1 MAQCPRCK
9 EDMPLLSKICPVCG
23 YVEEGD
29 NKEQTAEE
37 FVNALEEGLYHI
49 KAIPEP
55 TFVKS
60 MGQLSFIM
68 LPVIAI
74 YLLLIAIISEAG
86 LFWILFILFGI
97 LSLVAIIRKM
107 TGNLGNDPFN
117 RRFKEVKN
125 VYEYNERLAKRN
137 FGKSKE
143 VSNLLGEISAQIA
156 DIEARRN
163 AASRKNL
170 LIWIIILA
178 VCIGSASMGVFSINK
193 SLNGTTE
200 EESVAVVEG
209 AAEQGT
215 TSQGAATT
223 SAAPEWK
230 QALEAFKASSA
241 NDDYDD
247 QDNRLKLVS
256 AIVEAGEGK
265 VAEDFF
271 VGSCMGKMG
280 DYDCAVKI
288 VQFYAGKSDA
298 DAAKAFV
305 GRCTKM
311 RYNADRNK
319 LQKLLK

>member
-23 YVEEGD
+23 YVAEGND
-29 NKEQTAEE
+29 QEQTAEE
-37 FVNALEEGLYHI
+37 FANILEECLFQI
-49 KAIPEP
+49 KAIPQP

-74 YLLLIAIISEAG
+74 YLLLIAVISEAG

-97 LSLVAIIRKM
+97 LSLVAIIRKV

-117 RRFKEVKN
+117 RRFKEIKN
-125 VYEYNERLAKRN
+125 EYEYNERLAKRN
-137 FGKSKE
+137 FGKSRE

-156 DIEARRN
+156 DIEARRD

-170 LIWIIILA
+170 LIWIVILA

-200 EESVAVVEG
+200 ESVEVVEG
-209 AAEQGT
+209 TTEQGAVE
-215 TSQGAATT
+215 QGPAT
-223 SAAPEWK
+223 PEWK
-230 QALEAFKASSA
+230 KALETFKASSA

-256 AIVEAGEGK
+256 AIVDAGEGK
-265 VAEDFF
+265 VAEDLF
-271 VGSCMGKMG
+271 VESCMGKMG

-288 VQFYAGKSDA
+288 VQFYTGKSNA

-305 GRCTKM
+305 DRCTKM
-311 RYNADRNK
+311 RYNADRGK